1 MNFCHQHGVLQP
13 PTKASRQL
21 LPNVPDASLN
31 KKLKLRPY
39 ILLDSHRHRVKH
51 FPSEISNFI
60 CGSSRTFPVS
70 AVRTRCR
77 RCNASTRATADVTS
91 RHIKL
96 GTCLLSHRHG
106 QSPFSSKAVWKP
118 SIAPFQHF
126 LLKRPGE
133 VEKSTFPPKDER
145 LTSVFCQTSRIAP
158 SFCIALGD
166 KRCRDGRGAPCP
178 PAGSKEQTS
187 L

>member
-1 MNFCHQHGVLQP
+1 M
-13 PTKASRQL
+13 
-21 LPNVPDASLN
+21 
-31 KKLKLRPY
+31 
-39 ILLDSHRHRVKH
+39 KH
-51 FPSEISNFI
+51 FPSEMSNSI
-60 CGSSRTFPVS
+60 CASSRTFPVS

-77 RCNASTRATADVTS
+77 RCNARTQATADVTS

-96 GTCLLSHRHG
+96 GTCLVSHRHG

-126 LLKRPGE
+126 LVLRPGE

-145 LTSVFCQTSRIAP
+145 LTLIVLSASRIPP

-166 KRCRDGRGAPCP
+166 KRCRDQQVGRRSIALPFCRVQ
-178 PAGSKEQTS
+178 AAHY
-187 L
+187 